1 MEEAEKVMACEFA
14 ICMFSVSHHARQ
26 LVFRSLTRNFSAS
39 ARCFLEV
46 KRIVYL
52 DNIPFN
58 TNVLQLKETA
68 EPFGLVTKINIPNN
82 SQGRPA
88 GFANLEFAHEK
99 DALDFY
105 NAETS
110 NQYVPPSDT
119 IYLNNLPKDTTVEHV
134 RDGLGTFADII
145 VRVTFASSSGGQDSQ
160 GPLIYVQF
168 PSESIAGEV
177 IAAAKSHLIFINGRR
192 PWVHYA
198 TKRKSSLSF
207 EELNS
212 TRTVYFGGLPKG
224 TTQDELIKV
233 LAPFGKIERVS
244 IPGGY
249 DETIAFV
256 DFALREAA
264 VRVIEAGN
272 QQQIVIK
279 GHKVWTDFAKG
290 LPQGPREIIK
300 TDKLHLSGFEGT
312 EGDVK
317 SIFAKHRDKVQGIS
331 FTSAETKKH
340 NASITFRSVMAADR
354 ALREI
359 LRKKSRIKKKHG
371 AFTLHFAESAEF

>member
-105 NAETS
+105 NAVEEHG
-110 NQYVPPSDT
+110 
-119 IYLNNLPKDTTVEHV
+119 LELDTTVEHV